1 MPRVAAPEEEAMS
14 DAPAPSPPP
23 APSAPAVLPAEAPAK
38 AGSARLIT
46 ASCALGLLGIGF
58 SLAHFLWPTPL
69 LFALFMIVGQG
80 SFGLALLLYVIA
92 IFTDLRRKKV
102 L

>member
-1 MPRVAAPEEEAMS
+1 MS
-14 DAPAPSPPP
+14 DAPAAPPP
-23 APSAPAVLPAEAPAK
+23 TAPPT
-38 AGSARLIT
+38 GSLRLIT
-46 ASCALGLLGIGF
+46 AACVLGLVGIAF

-80 SFGLALLLYVIA
+80 SFGLALLLYLIA

>member
-1 MPRVAAPEEEAMS
+1 MS
-14 DAPAPSPPP
+14 DAPATPP
-23 APSAPAVLPAEAPAK
+23 APPAAPP
-38 AGSARLIT
+38 GSARLIT
-46 ASCALGLLGIGF
+46 AACVLGLLGIGF
-58 SLAHFLWPTPL
+58 SLAHFVWPGPL